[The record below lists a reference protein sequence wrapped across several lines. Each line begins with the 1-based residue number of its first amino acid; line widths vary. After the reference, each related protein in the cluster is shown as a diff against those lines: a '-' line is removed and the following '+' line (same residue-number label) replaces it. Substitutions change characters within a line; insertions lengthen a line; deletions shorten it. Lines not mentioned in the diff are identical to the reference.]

1 MIPLLFSVLLLASD
15 ASGATASPS
24 SDPAEQAAPV
34 KKEAKEK
41 KICKTD
47 PAYTGSRY
55 KKQICLTAAGWE
67 KRRVDGLQN
76 ASQMGRSYTAEQ

>member
-15 ASGATASPS
+15 TSGAAASPS
-24 SDPAEQAAPV
+24 SDPAEQAAPE
-34 KKEAKEK
+34 KKEKEK

-55 KKQICLTAAGWE
+55 KKQICLSAAEWE
-67 KRRVDGLQN
+67 QRRVQGLQN